1 MTYRIFISTGE
12 VSGDLQG
19 SLLARALL
27 RQAALQ
33 HLDLKLAGL
42 GGERMAAAGVEL
54 IGSTVGIGS
63 VGLWESLPYVIPTIQ
78 LQNRTARYL
87 SQAAPD
93 LVVLIDYMGPN
104 IGIGNRLRRLSP
116 KLPIVYY
123 IAPQEWVFSLGEGNT
138 TQLIRF
144 SNRILAVFPEEA
156 KFYEQRGAQVTWVGH
171 PLLDTV
177 AQRPSREICRTSLG
191 IRPDERAI
199 ALLPA
204 SRVQE
209 LRYLMPVM
217 FAAARQIQDQVPNV
231 RFWIPLS
238 MERYRPM
245 IEQAITEYG
254 LRAELVAGKTEALL
268 GAVDLALTKSGTAN
282 LELALRDVP
291 MVVLYRVSPVT
302 AWIAQYLLKF
312 SIPFMSPVNLVNM
325 ESIVPE
331 LLQHEATPERIVA
344 EALPLLTDDAK
355 RQTLLAGYERMRH
368 SMGEVG
374 VCDRA
379 AQEILEMLTH

>member
-1 MTYRIFISTGE
+1 MSYRIFISTGE

-19 SLLARALL
+19 SLLAAALL
-27 RQAALQ
+27 RQANAQ

-63 VGLWESLPYVIPTIQ
+63 VGLWESLPYVIPTIR

-87 SQAAPD
+87 KETTPD

-116 KLPIVYY
+116 ELPIVYY
-123 IAPQEWVFSLGEGNT
+123 IAPQEWVFSIGEGNT

-156 KFYEQRGAQVTWVGH
+156 KYYEKRGAQVSWVGH

-177 AQRPSREICRTSLG
+177 AARPSREVCREQLG
-191 IRPDERAI
+191 IGPEERAI

-217 FAAARQIQDQVPNV
+217 FEAARQIQEQVPNV

-238 MERYRPM
+238 MERYRQT
-245 IEQAITEYG
+245 IETAIRQYG
-254 LRAELVAGKTEALL
+254 LRAELVAGQTQTVL
-268 GAVDLALTKSGTAN
+268 GAADLALTKSGTAN

-302 AWIAQYLLKF
+302 AWIAQYLLRF
-312 SIPFMSPVNLVNM
+312 SIPFMSPVNLVTM
-325 ESIVPE
+325 EPIVPE
-331 LLQHEATPERIVA
+331 LLQHQATPQRIVA
-344 EALPLLTDDAK
+344 EALPLLTDETK
-355 RQTLLAGYERMRH
+355 RQTVLAGYERMRQA
-368 SMGEVG
+368 MGQVG

-379 AQEILEMLTH
+379 AQEILAMLPR